1 MLAITFIITP
11 FLLFFITLY
20 FRINIKDNYL
30 FWLFYIMFSTLFYF
44 IPVINYGSTGFSHIL
59 FDSSAVGFINDIE
72 SVMKVYVF
80 QTLFFIL
87 FLIGYKMIKPNC
99 NKAEDNLIKTHLDK
113 IVLIASILSFLGTIG
128 VVYFSGM
135 SLSQLT
141 SSSRFGYWET
151 KSTMPHLFSGYLQ
164 TTLVISAYLFLFI
177 KKKSIKA
184 ITIISLAVLF
194 YIEMM
199 VFGSRSI
206 FLAVGAAFAFG
217 IINYMKIKS
226 KKIKMGRVSIVS
238 LLLLHLMIVWQ
249 YVRYNSGSFQTA
261 SDWVLGIF
269 NFKEAYSISLFSGDL
284 NYFFATTVSAFN
296 NVPTMHDFLYGSTYL
311 RLALFFIPSSI
322 VPFKPE
328 ETQRIFA
335 SIINP
340 EYYNIGATYPPSFI
354 GDSYINFGFFGI
366 IIGLFLGLLLKAWQ
380 NILNGPISINK
391 IAIGSASFLFLFLF
405 IRGTFNGFYNLVF
418 IWLFLIGISF
428 TIKTVHEKSHNK
440 SHKNN
445 SYKIKHLSQ

>member
-11 FLLFFITLY
+11 LLLFLITLY

-30 FWLFYIMFSTLFYF
+30 FWLFYIMFSALFYF
-44 IPVINYGSTGFSHIL
+44 IPAINYGSTGFGHIL
-59 FDSSAVGFINDIE
+59 FDSSAAGFINDVE
-72 SVMKVYVF
+72 SVMIVYVF

-87 FLIGYKMIKPNC
+87 FLIGYKMVKPNT
-99 NKAEDNLIKTHLDK
+99 NKKEDSLIKTHLDK
-113 IVLIASILSFLGTIG
+113 IVLIASVISFMGTIG

-135 SLSQLT
+135 TLSQLT

-177 KKKSIKA
+177 KKKSVKV
-184 ITIISLAVLF
+184 ITVISLAALF

-199 VFGSRSI
+199 VFGSRAT

-217 IINYMKIKS
+217 IINYMNIKS
-226 KKIKMGRVSIVS
+226 KKIKIAKVAIVS

-249 YVRYNSGSFQTA
+249 YVRYNSSSFQTV
-261 SDWVLGIF
+261 SDWILAIF

-284 NYFFATTVSAFN
+284 NYFFATTVSAFS
-296 NVPTMHDFLYGSTYL
+296 NVPEMHGFLYGSTYL
-311 RLALFFIPSSI
+311 RLALFFIPSSV

-335 SIINP
+335 GIINP

-366 IIGLFLGLLLKAWQ
+366 IIGLFLGLLLKSWQ
-380 NILNGPISINK
+380 NILNSPVSINK

-405 IRGTFNGFYNLVF
+405 MRGTFNGFYNLVF

-428 TIKTVHEKSHNK
+428 TIKTVYEKSQKK
-440 SHKNN
+440 SYRKN
-445 SYKIKHLSQ
+445 SSLASH